1 MHRLERSQ
9 EIPRPVQEVFS
20 FFGDASNL
28 EAITPP
34 FLKFKILTPL
44 PIDMRKGTRI
54 EYSLSLF
61 GFPIRWKTLISD
73 WNVNTSFVD
82 EQISGPYAT
91 WIHRHEFEATE
102 NGTLMRDT
110 VDYEEPF
117 GVIGQIAHKLF
128 IRHTLNRIFDYRSSA
143 IQKLIG

>member
-1 MHRLERSQ
+1 MHRLERTQ
-9 EIPRPVQEVFS
+9 EIPRPINEVFS

-44 PIDMRKGTRI
+44 PIDMSKGARI

-61 GFPIRWKTLISD
+61 GFPIRWKTLISE

-82 EQISGPYAT
+82 EQVSGPYAT

-102 NGTLMRDT
+102 NGTLMRDI

-128 IRHTLNRIFDYRSSA
+128 IQHTLNRIFDYRSSA
-143 IQKLIG
+143 IHKLIG